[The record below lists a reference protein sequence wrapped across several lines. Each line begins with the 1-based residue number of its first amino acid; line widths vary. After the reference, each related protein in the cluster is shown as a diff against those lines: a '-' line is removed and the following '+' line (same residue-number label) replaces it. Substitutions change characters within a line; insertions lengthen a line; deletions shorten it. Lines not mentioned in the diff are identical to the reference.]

1 VLTKLNLMN
10 YKLLNVALGI
20 VLTATTL
27 GASAQK
33 TYTSGMVSYS
43 TEVQGQQADVKQYFT
58 PDSSAVVMTVGPAN
72 FKILST
78 AKHDYL
84 AVVLDVPVA
93 SMKKAGI
100 ATPAELEQGMLA
112 LPSFT
117 FTPTAETKTITG
129 FKCKKV
135 LAKDTKSGKTYDV
148 WVTNDISTPTTAVP
162 YYYAGAGG
170 FPVQYTLFQQG
181 QEIAITISGVSDQ
194 KAPAGTFAIG
204 KDFERGSLAD
214 LRAGG

>member
-1 VLTKLNLMN
+1 MN
-10 YKLLNVALGI
+10 IKPFNVALGI

-33 TYTSGMVSYS
+33 TYTSGMLAYS
-43 TEVQGQQADVKQYFT
+43 TEMQGQPADVKQYFT
-58 PDSSAVVMTVGPAN
+58 PDSSAVMLTVGPAN
-72 FKILST
+72 VKILST
-78 AKHDYL
+78 VKHDYL

-100 ATPAELEQGMLA
+100 ATPAELEQAMSA

-117 FTPTAETKTITG
+117 FSPTTETKQISG
-129 FKCKKV
+129 FSCKKV
-135 LAKDTKSGKTYDV
+135 IAKDTKSGKSYDV
-148 WVTNDISTPTTAVP
+148 WITNDISTPTTAIP
-162 YYYAGAGG
+162 YYYVAAGG

-181 QEIAITISGVSDQ
+181 QEVSITISSVSDQ

-214 LRAGG
+214 LRPGG